1 MVRLITFP
9 LLGAGTL
16 NHDDGASQWSRP
28 RRWSIVV
35 VVPGYRGARARNL
48 RLVIWLDLLKNRG
61 TGRCRLI
68 KEAVVTLSTVI
79 ADTRKAVDTD
89 PAVARALFS
98 AEGTLTGVTE
108 VEVRTPTHSFTVD
121 EPPALGGGGT
131 APNPVE
137 YALASLGSCQAITYR
152 FWAEHLG
159 VAFDKLTVT
168 VEGDLDIRRFLGFD
182 ESVRP
187 GFSAVR
193 VRVGITGPES
203 PERYQQLAAAVDEH
217 CPVLDLFSNPVPVDR
232 TITVH

>member
-1 MVRLITFP
+1 
-9 LLGAGTL
+9 
-16 NHDDGASQWSRP
+16 
-28 RRWSIVV
+28 
-35 VVPGYRGARARNL
+35 
-48 RLVIWLDLLKNRG
+48 
-61 TGRCRLI
+61 
-68 KEAVVTLSTVI
+68 VTLSTVI
-79 ADTRKAVDTD
+79 EGTRVAVTEN
-89 PAVARALFS
+89 PAAAQVLFS
-98 AEGTLTGVTE
+98 TQGELTGVTE

-137 YALASLGSCQAITYR
+137 FALASLGSCQAITYR

-193 VRVGITGPES
+193 VQVGITGPES

-217 CPVLDLFSNPVPVDR
+217 CPVLDLFRNPVPVDR
-232 TITVH
+232 TVTVH